1 MHEGVSD
8 IFRKRGFSVD
18 RNALS
23 SLGLHGY
30 TRR

>member
-23 SLGLHGY
+23 LGLHGY